1 MSVRRSCIY
10 VIAGVN
16 GAGKSSI
23 VGALLDQTGAE
34 YYNPDEI
41 ARRIAARNP
50 QLNNTEANSLAWR
63 EGVRLLKRAIA
74 ERLDFAFETT
84 LGANTIP
91 GLLAKAAQAGV
102 DVRMW
107 YVGLSSAELHLAR
120 VRQRVERGGHD
131 IPEEL
136 VRRRYVHSRLNLIEL
151 LPQLRSLRVFDNSP
165 KASPESG
172 STPKLTLVL
181 QMEGGVIVGPNDLTP
196 TPDWAKSI
204 VAAALKQ
211 NSRAV

>member
-91 GLLAKAAQAGV
+91 GLLAKAAQAGM

-151 LPQLRSLRVFDNSP
+151 LPQLHSLRVFDNSP
-165 KASPESG
+165 EASPESG
-172 STPKLTLVL
+172 SPPKLTLVL
-181 QMEGGVIVGPNDLTP
+181 QMEGRVIVGPDDLTP
-196 TPDWAKSI
+196 TPGWAKSI
-204 VAAALKQ
+204 VAAALKL
-211 NSRAV
+211 V